1 MNKNSN
7 LMVRNLDC
15 VYFRVERDGCRVSLS
30 FTDLTE
36 NEQKEQLH
44 RLDEEGLRRMCL
56 ILAATLREMG
66 DRHDIIRQNEK

>member
-1 MNKNSN
+1 MNQSSN
-7 LMVRNLDC
+7 LMVRNLDG
-15 VYFRVERDGCRVSLS
+15 VYFRAERDGRYVSLS
-30 FTDLTE
+30 FTDLTD

-66 DRHDIIRQNEK
+66 DQLDIVRQNEE